1 MFLFFKQIF
10 PVSVFMTRF
19 NFPVFSYSSFPAN
32 SYPALHP
39 LSSLDE
45 TCLSEEHLYTDD
57 SSDSNGEDNGS
68 GSESE
73 DPTFILDTSQNPD
86 AHNTLVSLYAFS
98 LPTLSCVFGYW
109 KIRLFKLKLAANLA
123 VLY

>member
-1 MFLFFKQIF
+1 
-10 PVSVFMTRF
+10 MTHF
-19 NFPVFSYSSFPAN
+19 NFPIIFSYSSFPAN

-45 TCLSEEHLYTDD
+45 TCLSEEDLYTDD

-73 DPTFILDTSQNPD
+73 DPTFVLDTSQNPD
-86 AHNTLVSLYAFS
+86 AHNTLVSLNAFS
-98 LPTLSCVFGYW
+98 LPTLSCVFGY
-109 KIRLFKLKLAANLA
+109 
-123 VLY
+123 